1 MSGFLLDPS
10 RWKDRTD
17 QASLAER
24 AAGQAIRSLD
34 KPVPLSAAQ
43 LTRIAAQIRADRS
56 SPRPGRFWLTAT
68 VAVLLCGGTAAF
80 AAHMNILPRWVTG
93 FEKPRPIAVPTTRP
107 SRPKAGV
114 PARVDVPA
122 PKPIDWPDWS
132 MTTEPSLA
140 QPSLAGPSAFEP
152 ESVAPMGKDKVFE
165 PAQPRVAPR
174 RSAAKPLDVQ
184 PVLVQPV
191 LVQPLLV
198 QPVIPV
204 LPLPPPPSETVPA
217 FISWP
222 SPSPSAESV
231 NPPGRH
237 YAWVERR
244 AETKRAEPAPVVPV
258 KPADAS
264 PPSGGAESPTRYL
277 TEAVR
282 ALRVEHSPLAAL
294 ALLDRYAPRLDNSA
308 FRHEAL
314 LLRVEALLKLNRQPD
329 VLRLLDAT
337 PLAGVAASRTLLL
350 TRAELRAAA
359 GHCPDSLD
367 DFDRVLAQTD
377 GHDRRALLGRAK
389 CRKQLGD
396 AAGAHADVERYRR
409 EFTTQR

>member
-17 QASLAER
+17 QACLAER

-34 KPVPLSAAQ
+34 KPEPLSAAQ

-56 SPRPGRFWLTAT
+56 RPSPGRFWLTAT
-68 VAVLLCGGTAAF
+68 VAVLFCGGTAAF

-93 FEKPRPIAVPTTRP
+93 IEKPRPTAVPTTRP
-107 SRPKAGV
+107 SLPKAGV
-114 PARVDVPA
+114 PAGVDVPA
-122 PKPIDWPDWS
+122 AKPIAWP
-132 MTTEPSLA
+132 MTAEPSLA
-140 QPSLAGPSAFEP
+140 
-152 ESVAPMGKDKVFE
+152 E
-165 PAQPRVAPR
+165 PAQPRVTTR
-174 RSAAKPLDVQ
+174 KSAARPLD
-184 PVLVQPV
+184 
-191 LVQPLLV
+191 VQPLLV
-198 QPVIPV
+198 QPVPV
-204 LPLPPPPSETVPA
+204 TAPAFILLPLP
-217 FISWP
+217 
-222 SPSPSAESV
+222 ESV
-231 NPPGRH
+231 NRPGRQ

-244 AETKRAEPAPVVPV
+244 AETKRAESAPIVPV

-264 PPSGGAESPTRYL
+264 PLSGGAESPTRYL

-282 ALRVEHSPLAAL
+282 ALRVEHSPQAAL
-294 ALLDRYAPRLDNSA
+294 ALLDRYAPRLNNSA

-337 PLAGVAASRTLLL
+337 ALAGVAASRTLLL

-389 CRKQLGD
+389 CREQLGD
-396 AAGAHADVERYRR
+396 AAGAHADEDRR
-409 EFTTQR
+409 

>member
-10 RWKDRTD
+10 RWKDRAD

-24 AAGQAIRSLD
+24 AVGQAIRSLD

-43 LTRIAAQIRADRS
+43 LTRIAAQIRADRA
-56 SPRPGRFWLTAT
+56 SPRPRRFWLTAT
-68 VAVLLCGGTAAF
+68 VAVLFCGGTAAF

-93 FEKPRPIAVPTTRP
+93 IEKPRPMAVPTTRP

-114 PARVDVPA
+114 PTRVDVLA
-122 PKPIDWPDWS
+122 AKPIDWPDWP
-132 MTTEPSLA
+132 MT
-140 QPSLAGPSAFEP
+140 
-152 ESVAPMGKDKVFE
+152 KDKVFE
-165 PAQPRVAPR
+165 PAQPRVTTR
-174 RSAAKPLDVQ
+174 KSAAKPLDVQ
-184 PVLVQPV
+184 PLLVHPV
-191 LVQPLLV
+191 LV
-198 QPVIPV
+198 QPVIPA
-204 LPLPPPPSETVPA
+204 LPFPPPPSETAPA
-217 FISWP
+217 FIPLP
-222 SPSPSAESV
+222 SPSPESV
-231 NPPGRH
+231 SPPGRH

-244 AETKRAEPAPVVPV
+244 AETKRGESAPIVPV
-258 KPADAS
+258 KPADAE

-282 ALRVEHSPLAAL
+282 ALRVEHSPQAAL
-294 ALLDRYAPRLDNSA
+294 ALLDRYAPKLDNSA

-329 VLRLLDAT
+329 VLGVLDAT

-409 EFTTQR
+409 EFPTQR